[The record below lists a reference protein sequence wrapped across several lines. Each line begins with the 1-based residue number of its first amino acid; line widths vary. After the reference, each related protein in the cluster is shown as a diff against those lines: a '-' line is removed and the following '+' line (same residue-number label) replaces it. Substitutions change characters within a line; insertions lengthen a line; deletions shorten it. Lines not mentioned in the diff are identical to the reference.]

1 MLKAL
6 YNEQQPVVRW
16 RYLCKTLMALFA
28 RKHIIWS
35 AAFGGLVFFS
45 AVFAKQAA
53 APTQLEP
60 SKEEIKAARSSV
72 LMLKHLHYE
81 HKKLNDALSSL
92 VFTRYLKDL
101 DGSRSYFLA
110 SDVKEFEAYRLLL
123 DDDLTKGELG
133 HAFLIYSRFQ
143 QRGTERLNYVLRE
156 LSQGIENLDFSKNLS
171 LETKREEAPWAK
183 STEELD
189 DLWHRRL
196 MSTVLSL
203 RLSGKDNAAITKM
216 LTKRYQTQLNNMNR
230 NKADDVFQ
238 IFMNSFAETYDPHT
252 EYFSPRT
259 SENFNINMSLSLEGI
274 GAVLQGEDEYTKIV
288 RLVPAGP
295 AEKSKQLKPG
305 DRIVAV
311 AQANEDFVD
320 VIGWRID
327 EVVDLIR
334 GPKDSV
340 VRLQV
345 LPASAVDEHQTK
357 IVTITRK
364 TIKLEEQAAKK
375 RVIELTRNNKPY
387 KIGVISLPTF
397 YADFAAMQAGD
408 PFYRSTTRDISRLI
422 NELKTEKVDG
432 MVLDLRN
439 NGGGSLS
446 EANSLVGLF
455 IETGPTV
462 QVKNANGEVELLGD
476 SDSSVAYSG
485 PLIVMVNRLSASAA
499 EIFAGAIQDYGRGL
513 IVGSTS
519 FGKGTVQALRDLN
532 HGQLKLTEAKFY
544 RISGASTQHKGVEAD
559 ITFPNVFQGA
569 DIGESALE
577 NALPWDTIDS
587 ARYLPYNGF
596 SHQLP
601 ALRIKSQERQIHDP
615 DFRYLNEQIALAETL
630 KKDTAISLNE
640 TKRRQEQ
647 DELDA
652 KRLAIENERRTA
664 KGQALLKTWREAE
677 AANDEENS
685 SVPEEFA
692 EPSKKEKPE
701 DEAFVTEAAQ
711 ILLDTILPDAKIAK
725 KELLSSH

>member
-1 MLKAL
+1 
-6 YNEQQPVVRW
+6 
-16 RYLCKTLMALFA
+16 MAVIS
-28 RKHIIWS
+28 RKHVIWS

-45 AVFAKQAA
+45 AVFATQAA

-60 SKEEIKAARSSV
+60 SKEAIKAARSSV

-81 HKKLNDALSSL
+81 HKKLNDDLSNQI
-92 VFTRYLKDL
+92 FTRYLKDL
-101 DGSRSYFLA
+101 DSSRSYFLA
-110 SDVKEFEAYRLLL
+110 SDIKEFEVYRYLL
-123 DDDLTKGELG
+123 DDDLSKGDLG

-143 QRGTERLNYVLRE
+143 QRGTERLTYVLRE
-156 LSQGIENLDFSKNLS
+156 LAKGIEHLDFTKNSS
-171 LETKREEAPWAK
+171 LETKREDAPWAK
-183 STEELD
+183 SSDELD
-189 DLWHRRL
+189 DLWHKRL

-203 RLSGKDNAAITKM
+203 KLSGKDNAAISKM
-216 LTKRYQTQLNNMNR
+216 LTKRYQTQLNNMSR

-238 IFMNSFAETYDPHT
+238 LFMNSFAETYDPHT

-274 GAVLQGEDEYTKIV
+274 GAVLQSEDEYTKIV

-295 AEKSKQLKPG
+295 AEKSGQLKPN
-305 DRIVAV
+305 DRVVAV
-311 AQANEDFVD
+311 AQGNSDFVD

-357 IVTITRK
+357 VVVITRK
-364 TIKLEEQAAKK
+364 TIKLEEQAAQK
-375 RVIELTRNNKPY
+375 RVIEITRNNKPY
-387 KIGVISLPTF
+387 KIGVITLPTF

-408 PFYRSTTRDISRLI
+408 PNYRSTTRDVAHLI
-422 NELKTEKVDG
+422 EELKADKVDG
-432 MVLDLRN
+432 LVLDLRN

-446 EANSLVGLF
+446 EANSLTGLF

-476 SDSSVAYSG
+476 SDASVAYDG
-485 PLIVMVNRLSASAA
+485 PLVVMVNRLSASAT
-499 EIFAGAIQDYGRGL
+499 EILAGAIQDYGRGL
-513 IVGSTS
+513 VVGTTS
-519 FGKGTVQALRDLN
+519 FGKGTVQSLRDLN

-559 ITFPNVFQGA
+559 INFPNIFQGA
-569 DIGESALE
+569 DVGESVLE

-587 ARYLPYNGF
+587 ARYLPFNGF
-596 SHQLP
+596 SRQLA
-601 ALRIKSQERQIHDP
+601 ALRIKSQQRQANDP
-615 DFRYLNEQIALAETL
+615 DFRYLNDQIALAETL
-630 KKDTAISLNE
+630 KKVTVISLNE
-640 TKRRQEQ
+640 AKRRKEQ

-652 KRLAIENERRTA
+652 KRLAIENERRIA
-664 KGQALLKTWREAE
+664 KGQTLLKTWREAD
-677 AANDEENS
+677 AANDEEKAIT
-685 SVPEEFA
+685 EEFA
-692 EPSKKEKPE
+692 EPNKKPKPE

-711 ILLDTILPDAKIAK
+711 ILLDAALPDVKIAK
-725 KELLSSH
+725 DHK

>member
-1 MLKAL
+1 
-6 YNEQQPVVRW
+6 
-16 RYLCKTLMALFA
+16 MALFA

-110 SDVKEFEAYRLLL
+110 SDVKEFEVYRLLL

-408 PFYRSTTRDISRLI
+408 PFYRSTTRDVSRLI

-640 TKRRQEQ
+640 TKRRHEQ
-647 DELDA
+647 DLLDA
-652 KRLAIENERRTA
+652 IRLAIENERRTA

>member
-408 PFYRSTTRDISRLI
+408 PFYRSTTRDVSRLI

>member
-1 MLKAL
+1 
-6 YNEQQPVVRW
+6 
-16 RYLCKTLMALFA
+16 MAVIS
-28 RKHIIWS
+28 RKHVIWS

-60 SKEEIKAARSSV
+60 SKEEVKAARSSV

-110 SDVKEFEAYRLLL
+110 SDIKEFEAYRLLL

-143 QRGTERLNYVLRE
+143 QRGTERLNHVLRE

-171 LETKREEAPWAK
+171 LETKREDAPWAK

-203 RLSGKDNAAITKM
+203 RLSGKDDAAITKM

-238 IFMNSFAETYDPHT
+238 IFMNSFAESYDPHT

-334 GPKDSV
+334 GPKDSI
-340 VRLQV
+340 VRLQT

-357 IVTITRK
+357 VVTITRK

-375 RVIELTRNNKPY
+375 RIIELTRNNKPY
-387 KIGVISLPTF
+387 KIGVIALPTF

-408 PFYRSTTRDISRLI
+408 PYYRSTTRDVSRLI

-432 MVLDLRN
+432 LVLDLRN

-519 FGKGTVQALRDLN
+519 FGKGTVQSLRDLN

-601 ALRIKSQERQIHDP
+601 ALRIKSQQRQGNDP

-640 TKRRQEQ
+640 AKRRKEQ

-677 AANDEENS
+677 AANDEENAA
-685 SVPEEFA
+685 VPEEFA

-725 KELLSSH
+725 KETASKPVAAAK

>member
-1 MLKAL
+1 
-6 YNEQQPVVRW
+6 
-16 RYLCKTLMALFA
+16 MALFA

-156 LSQGIENLDFSKNLS
+156 LSQGIENLDLSKNLS

-196 MSTVLSL
+196 MSTVLSF
-203 RLSGKDNAAITKM
+203 RLPGKDTAAITKM

-408 PFYRSTTRDISRLI
+408 PFYRSTTRDVSRLI

>member
-1 MLKAL
+1 
-6 YNEQQPVVRW
+6 
-16 RYLCKTLMALFA
+16 MAVIS
-28 RKHIIWS
+28 RKHVIWS

-45 AVFAKQAA
+45 AVFATQAA

-110 SDVKEFEAYRLLL
+110 SDIKEFEVYRYLL
-123 DDDLTKGELG
+123 DDDLSKGDLG

-143 QRGTERLNYVLRE
+143 QRGTERLTYVLRE
-156 LSQGIENLDFSKNLS
+156 LAKGIEHLDFTKNSS
-171 LETKREEAPWAK
+171 LETKREDAPWAK
-183 STEELD
+183 SSDELD
-189 DLWHRRL
+189 DLWHKRL

-203 RLSGKDNAAITKM
+203 KLSGKDNAAISKM
-216 LTKRYQTQLNNMNR
+216 LTKRYQTQLNNMSR

-238 IFMNSFAETYDPHT
+238 LFMNSFAETYDPHT

-274 GAVLQGEDEYTKIV
+274 GAVLQSEDEYTKIV

-295 AEKSKQLKPG
+295 AEKSGQLKPN
-305 DRIVAV
+305 DRVVAV
-311 AQANEDFVD
+311 AQGNNDFVD

-357 IVTITRK
+357 VVVITRK
-364 TIKLEEQAAKK
+364 TIKLEEQAAQK
-375 RVIELTRNNKPY
+375 RVIEITRNNKPY
-387 KIGVISLPTF
+387 KIGVITLPTF

-408 PFYRSTTRDISRLI
+408 PNYRSTTRDVAHLI
-422 NELKTEKVDG
+422 EELKADKVDG
-432 MVLDLRN
+432 LVLDLRN

-446 EANSLVGLF
+446 EANSLTGLF

-476 SDSSVAYSG
+476 SDASVAYDG
-485 PLIVMVNRLSASAA
+485 PLVVMVNRLSASAT
-499 EIFAGAIQDYGRGL
+499 EILAGAIQDYGRGL
-513 IVGSTS
+513 VVGTTS
-519 FGKGTVQALRDLN
+519 FGKGTVQSLRDLN

-559 ITFPNVFQGA
+559 INFPNIFQGA
-569 DIGESALE
+569 DVGESVLE

-587 ARYLPYNGF
+587 ARYLPFNGF
-596 SHQLP
+596 SRQLA
-601 ALRIKSQERQIHDP
+601 ALRIKSQQRQANDP
-615 DFRYLNEQIALAETL
+615 DFCYLNDQIALAETL
-630 KKDTAISLNE
+630 KKVTVISLNE
-640 TKRRQEQ
+640 AKRRKEQ

-652 KRLAIENERRTA
+652 KRLAIENERRIA
-664 KGQALLKTWREAE
+664 KGQTLLKTWREAD
-677 AANDEENS
+677 AANDEEKAIT
-685 SVPEEFA
+685 EEFA
-692 EPSKKEKPE
+692 EPNKKPKPE

-711 ILLDTILPDAKIAK
+711 ILLDAALPDVKIAK
-725 KELLSSH
+725 DNK

>member
-1 MLKAL
+1 
-6 YNEQQPVVRW
+6 
-16 RYLCKTLMALFA
+16 MALFA

-408 PFYRSTTRDISRLI
+408 PFYRSTTRDVSRLI

-446 EANSLVGLF
+446 EANSLVDLF

-519 FGKGTVQALRDLN
+519 FGRGTVQALRDLN

>member
-1 MLKAL
+1 
-6 YNEQQPVVRW
+6 
-16 RYLCKTLMALFA
+16 MALFA

-408 PFYRSTTRDISRLI
+408 PFYRSTTRDVSRLI

-725 KELLSSH
+725 KESVSKPVATTKSP

>member
-1 MLKAL
+1 
-6 YNEQQPVVRW
+6 
-16 RYLCKTLMALFA
+16 MALFA

-476 SDSSVAYSG
+476 SDSAVAYSG

>member
-1 MLKAL
+1 
-6 YNEQQPVVRW
+6 
-16 RYLCKTLMALFA
+16 MAVIS
-28 RKHIIWS
+28 RKHVIWS

-60 SKEEIKAARSSV
+60 SKEEVKAARSSV

-92 VFTRYLKDL
+92 IFTRYLKDL

-110 SDVKEFEAYRLLL
+110 SDIKEFEAYRLLL
-123 DDDLTKGELG
+123 DDDLTKGELD

-143 QRGTERLNYVLRE
+143 QRGTERLNHVLRE

-171 LETKREEAPWAK
+171 LETKREDAPWAK

-203 RLSGKDNAAITKM
+203 RLSGKDDAAITKM

-238 IFMNSFAETYDPHT
+238 IFMNSFAESYDPHT

-334 GPKDSV
+334 GPKDSI
-340 VRLQV
+340 VRLQT

-357 IVTITRK
+357 VVTITRK

-375 RVIELTRNNKPY
+375 RIIELTRNNKPY
-387 KIGVISLPTF
+387 KIGVIALPTF

-408 PFYRSTTRDISRLI
+408 PYYRSTTRDVSRLI

-432 MVLDLRN
+432 LVLDLRN

-519 FGKGTVQALRDLN
+519 FGKGTVQSLRDLN

-601 ALRIKSQERQIHDP
+601 ALRIKSQQRQGNDP

-640 TKRRQEQ
+640 AKRRKEQ

-677 AANDEENS
+677 AANDEENAA
-685 SVPEEFA
+685 VPEEFA

-725 KELLSSH
+725 KETASKPVAAAK

>member
-1 MLKAL
+1 
-6 YNEQQPVVRW
+6 
-16 RYLCKTLMALFA
+16 MAFFA
-28 RKHIIWS
+28 RKQIIWS
-35 AAFGGLVFFS
+35 AAFCGLVFFS

-53 APTQLEP
+53 AHTHMEP

-408 PFYRSTTRDISRLI
+408 PFYRSTTRDVSRLI

>member
-1 MLKAL
+1 MLFRS
-6 YNEQQPVVRW
+6 RW

-408 PFYRSTTRDISRLI
+408 PFYRSTTRDVSRLI

>member
-1 MLKAL
+1 
-6 YNEQQPVVRW
+6 
-16 RYLCKTLMALFA
+16 MALFA

-45 AVFAKQAA
+45 AVFATQAA

>member
-1 MLKAL
+1 
-6 YNEQQPVVRW
+6 
-16 RYLCKTLMALFA
+16 MAVIS
-28 RKHIIWS
+28 RKHVIWS

-81 HKKLNDALSSL
+81 HKKLNDALSSV
-92 VFTRYLKDL
+92 VFDRYLKDL

-110 SDVKEFEAYRLLL
+110 SDIKEFEAYRNEL

-133 HAFLIYSRFQ
+133 HAFFIYSRFQ
-143 QRGTERLNYVLRE
+143 QRGTERLNYVLHA
-156 LSQGIENLDFSKNLS
+156 LSKGVEHLDFSTNVS
-171 LETKREEAPWAK
+171 LETKREDVPWPK
-183 STEELD
+183 STDELD
-189 DLWHRRL
+189 NLWHKRL

-203 RLSGKDNAAITKM
+203 KLSGKDNAAITKM

-274 GAVLQGEDEYTKIV
+274 GAVLQSEDEYTKIV

-295 AEKSKQLKPG
+295 AEKSKQLKPN

-311 AQANEDFVD
+311 AQANDDFVD
-320 VIGWRID
+320 VIGWRVD

-364 TIKLEEQAAKK
+364 TIKLEEQAARK
-375 RVIELTRNNKPY
+375 RIIEITRNNKPY
-387 KIGVISLPTF
+387 KIGVITLPTF

-408 PFYRSTTRDISRLI
+408 PNYRSTTRDVTHLI
-422 NELKTEKVDG
+422 TELKAEKVDG
-432 MVLDLRN
+432 LVLDLRN

-476 SDSSVAYSG
+476 SDASVAYDG
-485 PLIVMVNRLSASAA
+485 PLVVMVNRLSASAS

-519 FGKGTVQALRDLN
+519 FGKGTVQSLRDLN

-559 ITFPNVFQGA
+559 VNFPNIFQGA
-569 DIGESALE
+569 DVGESSLE
-577 NALPWDTIDS
+577 NALTWDTIGS
-587 ARYLPYNGF
+587 ARYLPFNGF
-596 SHQLP
+596 SRQLA
-601 ALRIKSQERQIHDP
+601 ALRIKSQERQANDP

-630 KKDTAISLNE
+630 KKDTTISLNE
-640 TKRRQEQ
+640 AKRRKEQ
-647 DELDA
+647 DDLDA
-652 KRLAIENERRTA
+652 KRLAIENERRTT

-677 AANDEENS
+677 AASDEDKAAND
-685 SVPEEFA
+685 EFA

-711 ILLDTILPDAKIAK
+711 ILLDAVLPDAKIAK
-725 KELLSSH
+725 ESASAK

>member
-1 MLKAL
+1 
-6 YNEQQPVVRW
+6 
-16 RYLCKTLMALFA
+16 MALFA

-110 SDVKEFEAYRLLL
+110 SDIKEFEAYRLLL

-408 PFYRSTTRDISRLI
+408 PFYRSTTRDVSRLI

>member
-1 MLKAL
+1 
-6 YNEQQPVVRW
+6 
-16 RYLCKTLMALFA
+16 MALFA

-408 PFYRSTTRDISRLI
+408 PFYRSTTRDVSRLI

>member
-1 MLKAL
+1 
-6 YNEQQPVVRW
+6 
-16 RYLCKTLMALFA
+16 MAVIS
-28 RKHIIWS
+28 RKHVIWS

-45 AVFAKQAA
+45 AVFATQAA

-60 SKEEIKAARSSV
+60 SKEAIKAARSSV

-81 HKKLNDALSSL
+81 HKKLNDALSNQI
-92 VFTRYLKDL
+92 FNRYLKDL

-110 SDVKEFEAYRLLL
+110 SDIKEFEVYRYLL
-123 DDDLTKGELG
+123 DDDLSKGELS

-143 QRGTERLNYVLRE
+143 QRGTERLTFVLRE
-156 LSQGIENLDFSKNLS
+156 LAKGIEHLDFTKNSS
-171 LETKREEAPWAK
+171 LETKREDAPWAK
-183 STEELD
+183 SGDELD
-189 DLWHRRL
+189 DLWHKRL

-203 RLSGKDNAAITKM
+203 KLSGKDNAAISKM
-216 LTKRYQTQLNNMNR
+216 LTKRYQTQLNNMSR

-238 IFMNSFAETYDPHT
+238 LFMNSFAETYDPHT

-274 GAVLQGEDEYTKIV
+274 GAVLQSEDEYTKIV

-295 AEKSKQLKPG
+295 AEKSGQLKPN
-305 DRIVAV
+305 DRVVAV
-311 AQANEDFVD
+311 AQGNSDFVD

-340 VRLQV
+340 VRLQI

-357 IVTITRK
+357 VVVITRK
-364 TIKLEEQAAKK
+364 TIKLEEQAAQK
-375 RVIELTRNNKPY
+375 RVIEITRNNKPY
-387 KIGVISLPTF
+387 KIGVITLPTF

-408 PFYRSTTRDISRLI
+408 PNYRSTTRDVAHLI
-422 NELKTEKVDG
+422 EELKADKVDG
-432 MVLDLRN
+432 LVLDLRN

-446 EANSLVGLF
+446 EANSLTGLF

-476 SDSSVAYSG
+476 SDASVAYDG
-485 PLIVMVNRLSASAA
+485 PLVVLVNRLSASAT

-513 IVGSTS
+513 IVGTTS
-519 FGKGTVQALRDLN
+519 FGKGTVQSLRDLN

-559 ITFPNVFQGA
+559 INFPNIFQGA
-569 DIGESALE
+569 DVGESSLE

-587 ARYLPYNGF
+587 ARYLPFNGF
-596 SHQLP
+596 SRQLA
-601 ALRIKSQERQIHDP
+601 ALRIKSQQRQANDP
-615 DFRYLNEQIALAETL
+615 DFRYLNDQIALAETL
-630 KKDTAISLNE
+630 KKDTIVSLNE
-640 TKRRQEQ
+640 AKRRKEQ
-647 DELDA
+647 DDLDA
-652 KRLAIENERRTA
+652 KRLAIENERRIA
-664 KGQALLKTWREAE
+664 KGQTLLKTWREAD
-677 AANDEENS
+677 AANDEEKAIT
-685 SVPEEFA
+685 EEFA
-692 EPSKKEKPE
+692 EPNKKPKPE

-711 ILLDTILPDAKIAK
+711 ILLDAALPDVKIAK
-725 KELLSSH
+725 DNSKAETKAK

>member
-1 MLKAL
+1 
-6 YNEQQPVVRW
+6 
-16 RYLCKTLMALFA
+16 MAVIS
-28 RKHIIWS
+28 RKHVIWS

-408 PFYRSTTRDISRLI
+408 PFYRSTTRDVSRLI

>member
-1 MLKAL
+1 
-6 YNEQQPVVRW
+6 
-16 RYLCKTLMALFA
+16 
-28 RKHIIWS
+28 
-35 AAFGGLVFFS
+35 
-45 AVFAKQAA
+45 
-53 APTQLEP
+53 
-60 SKEEIKAARSSV
+60 
-72 LMLKHLHYE
+72 
-81 HKKLNDALSSL
+81 
-92 VFTRYLKDL
+92 
-101 DGSRSYFLA
+101 
-110 SDVKEFEAYRLLL
+110 
-123 DDDLTKGELG
+123 
-133 HAFLIYSRFQ
+133 
-143 QRGTERLNYVLRE
+143 
-156 LSQGIENLDFSKNLS
+156 
-171 LETKREEAPWAK
+171 
-183 STEELD
+183 
-189 DLWHRRL
+189 
-196 MSTVLSL
+196 
-203 RLSGKDNAAITKM
+203 
-216 LTKRYQTQLNNMNR
+216 
-230 NKADDVFQ
+230 
-238 IFMNSFAETYDPHT
+238 
-252 EYFSPRT
+252 
-259 SENFNINMSLSLEGI
+259 MSLSLEGI

>member
-1 MLKAL
+1 
-6 YNEQQPVVRW
+6 
-16 RYLCKTLMALFA
+16 MAVIS
-28 RKHIIWS
+28 RKHVIWS

-110 SDVKEFEAYRLLL
+110 SDIKEFEAYRLLL

-203 RLSGKDNAAITKM
+203 KLSGKDNAAITKM

-238 IFMNSFAETYDPHT
+238 IFMNSFAESYDPHT

-295 AEKSKQLKPG
+295 AEKSKLLKPG

-340 VRLQV
+340 VRLQI

-408 PFYRSTTRDISRLI
+408 PNYRSTTRDVAHLI
-422 NELKTEKVDG
+422 EELKADKVDG

-485 PLIVMVNRLSASAA
+485 PVVVMVNRLSASAT

-513 IVGSTS
+513 VVGSTS
-519 FGKGTVQALRDLN
+519 FGKGTVQSLRDLN

-559 ITFPNVFQGA
+559 INFPNVFQGS

-577 NALPWDTIDS
+577 NALTWDTIDS
-587 ARYLPYNGF
+587 ARYLPYSGF

-601 ALRIKSQERQIHDP
+601 ALRIKSQQRQASDP

-630 KKDTAISLNE
+630 KKDTTISLNE
-640 TKRRQEQ
+640 AKRRKEQ

-677 AANDEENS
+677 AANDEENAA
-685 SVPEEFA
+685 VPEEFA

-711 ILLDTILPDAKIAK
+711 ILLDTILPDVKIAK
-725 KELLSSH
+725 KESVSKPVATTKSQ

>member
-1 MLKAL
+1 
-6 YNEQQPVVRW
+6 
-16 RYLCKTLMALFA
+16 MALFA

-408 PFYRSTTRDISRLI
+408 PFYRSTTRDVSRLI

-652 KRLAIENERRTA
+652 KRLAIENERR
-664 KGQALLKTWREAE
+664 EAE

>member
-1 MLKAL
+1 M
-6 YNEQQPVVRW
+6 
-16 RYLCKTLMALFA
+16 
-28 RKHIIWS
+28 
-35 AAFGGLVFFS
+35 
-45 AVFAKQAA
+45 
-53 APTQLEP
+53 
-60 SKEEIKAARSSV
+60 
-72 LMLKHLHYE
+72 
-81 HKKLNDALSSL
+81 
-92 VFTRYLKDL
+92 
-101 DGSRSYFLA
+101 
-110 SDVKEFEAYRLLL
+110 
-123 DDDLTKGELG
+123 
-133 HAFLIYSRFQ
+133 IYSRFQ

-408 PFYRSTTRDISRLI
+408 PFYRSTTRDVSRLI

>member
-1 MLKAL
+1 
-6 YNEQQPVVRW
+6 
-16 RYLCKTLMALFA
+16 MAVIS
-28 RKHIIWS
+28 RKHVIWS

-60 SKEEIKAARSSV
+60 SKEEVKAARSSV

-81 HKKLNDALSSL
+81 HKKLNDALSNL
-92 VFTRYLKDL
+92 IFTRYLKDL

-110 SDVKEFEAYRLLL
+110 SDIKEFEAYRLLL
-123 DDDLTKGELG
+123 DDDLTKGELD

-143 QRGTERLNYVLRE
+143 QRGTERLNHVLRE

-171 LETKREEAPWAK
+171 LETKREDAPWAK

-203 RLSGKDNAAITKM
+203 RLSGKDDAAITKM

-238 IFMNSFAETYDPHT
+238 IFMNSFAESYDPHT

-334 GPKDSV
+334 GPKDSI
-340 VRLQV
+340 VRLQI

-357 IVTITRK
+357 VVTITRK

-375 RVIELTRNNKPY
+375 RIIELTRNNKPY
-387 KIGVISLPTF
+387 KIGVIALPTF

-408 PFYRSTTRDISRLI
+408 PYYRSTTRDVSRLI

-432 MVLDLRN
+432 LVLDLRN

-519 FGKGTVQALRDLN
+519 FGKGTVQSLRDLN

-601 ALRIKSQERQIHDP
+601 ALRIKSQQRQGNDP

-640 TKRRQEQ
+640 AKRRKEQ

-677 AANDEENS
+677 AANDEENAA
-685 SVPEEFA
+685 VPEEFA

-725 KELLSSH
+725 KETASKPVAAAK

>member
-1 MLKAL
+1 
-6 YNEQQPVVRW
+6 
-16 RYLCKTLMALFA
+16 
-28 RKHIIWS
+28 
-35 AAFGGLVFFS
+35 
-45 AVFAKQAA
+45 
-53 APTQLEP
+53 
-60 SKEEIKAARSSV
+60 
-72 LMLKHLHYE
+72 
-81 HKKLNDALSSL
+81 
-92 VFTRYLKDL
+92 
-101 DGSRSYFLA
+101 
-110 SDVKEFEAYRLLL
+110 
-123 DDDLTKGELG
+123 
-133 HAFLIYSRFQ
+133 
-143 QRGTERLNYVLRE
+143 LRE

-171 LETKREEAPWAK
+171 LETKREDAPWAK

-203 RLSGKDNAAITKM
+203 RLSGKDDAAITKM

-238 IFMNSFAETYDPHT
+238 IFMNSFAESYDPHT

-334 GPKDSV
+334 GPKDSI
-340 VRLQV
+340 VRLQI

-357 IVTITRK
+357 VVTITRK

-375 RVIELTRNNKPY
+375 RIIELTRNNKPY
-387 KIGVISLPTF
+387 KIGVIALPTF

-408 PFYRSTTRDISRLI
+408 PYYRSTTRDVSRLI

-432 MVLDLRN
+432 LVLDLRN

-519 FGKGTVQALRDLN
+519 FGKGTVQSLRDLN

-601 ALRIKSQERQIHDP
+601 ALRIKSQQRQGNDP

-640 TKRRQEQ
+640 AKRRKEQ

-677 AANDEENS
+677 AANDEENAA
-685 SVPEEFA
+685 VPEEFA

-725 KELLSSH
+725 KETASKPVAAAK

>member
-1 MLKAL
+1 
-6 YNEQQPVVRW
+6 
-16 RYLCKTLMALFA
+16 MALFA

>member
-1 MLKAL
+1 
-6 YNEQQPVVRW
+6 
-16 RYLCKTLMALFA
+16 MAVIS
-28 RKHIIWS
+28 RKHVIWS

-60 SKEEIKAARSSV
+60 SKEEVKAARSSV

-110 SDVKEFEAYRLLL
+110 SDIKEFEAYRLLL

-143 QRGTERLNYVLRE
+143 QRGTERLNHVLRE

-171 LETKREEAPWAK
+171 LETKREDAPWAK

-203 RLSGKDNAAITKM
+203 RLSGKDDAAITKM

-238 IFMNSFAETYDPHT
+238 IFMNSFAESYDPHT

-334 GPKDSV
+334 GPKDSI
-340 VRLQV
+340 VRLQI

-357 IVTITRK
+357 VVTITRK

-375 RVIELTRNNKPY
+375 RIIELTRNNKPY
-387 KIGVISLPTF
+387 KIGVIALPTF

-408 PFYRSTTRDISRLI
+408 PYYRSTTRDVSRLI

-432 MVLDLRN
+432 LVLDLRN

-519 FGKGTVQALRDLN
+519 FGKGTVQSLRDLN

-601 ALRIKSQERQIHDP
+601 ALRIKSQQRQGNDP

-640 TKRRQEQ
+640 AKRRKEQ

-677 AANDEENS
+677 AANDEENAA
-685 SVPEEFA
+685 VPEEFA

-725 KELLSSH
+725 KETASKPVAAAK

>member
-1 MLKAL
+1 
-6 YNEQQPVVRW
+6 
-16 RYLCKTLMALFA
+16 MAVIS
-28 RKHIIWS
+28 RKHVIWS

-53 APTQLEP
+53 APTQIEP

-81 HKKLNDALSSL
+81 HKKLNDALSSE
-92 VFTRYLKDL
+92 VFNRYLKDL

-110 SDVKEFEAYRLLL
+110 SDIKEFETYRTQL

-133 HAFLIYSRFQ
+133 HAFLMYSRFQ
-143 QRGTERLNYVLRE
+143 QRGTERLNYVLRT
-156 LSQGIENLDFSKNLS
+156 LSKGIEHLDFNTKLS
-171 LETKREEAPWAK
+171 LETKREDAPWPK

-189 DLWHRRL
+189 TLWHKRL

-203 RLSGKDNAAITKM
+203 KLSGKDDAAITKM

-238 IFMNSFAETYDPHT
+238 VFMNSFAETYDPHT

-274 GAVLQGEDEYTKIV
+274 GAVLQSEDEYTKIV

-295 AEKSKQLKPG
+295 ADKSKQLKPN

-311 AQANEDFVD
+311 AQANGDLVD
-320 VIGWRID
+320 VIGWRVD

-334 GPKDSV
+334 GPKDSI

-345 LPASAVDEHQTK
+345 LPANAVDEHQTK

-364 TIKLEEQAAKK
+364 TIKLEEQAAQK
-375 RVIELTRNNKPY
+375 RVIEITRNNKPY
-387 KIGVISLPTF
+387 KIGVITLPTF

-408 PFYRSTTRDISRLI
+408 PNYRSTTRDVTRLI
-422 NELKTEKVDG
+422 EELKTDNVDG
-432 MVLDLRN
+432 VVLDLRN

-476 SDSSVAYSG
+476 SDASVAYDG
-485 PLIVMVNRLSASAA
+485 PLVVMVNRLSASAS

-519 FGKGTVQALRDLN
+519 FGKGTVQSLRDLN

-559 ITFPNVFQGA
+559 VNFPNVFQGA
-569 DIGESALE
+569 DVGESSLE
-577 NALPWDTIDS
+577 NALTWDTIGS
-587 ARYLPYNGF
+587 ARYLPFNGF
-596 SHQLP
+596 SRQLA
-601 ALRIKSQERQIHDP
+601 ALRIKSQQRQANDP

-630 KKDTAISLNE
+630 KKDTIVSLNE
-640 TKRRQEQ
+640 AKRRKEQ

-652 KRLAIENERRTA
+652 KRLAIENERRAT

-677 AANDEENS
+677 AANDEEK
-685 SVPEEFA
+685 PAADEFA
-692 EPSKKEKPE
+692 EPTKKEKPE
-701 DEAFVTEAAQ
+701 DEAFVNEAAQ
-711 ILLDTILPDAKIAK
+711 ILLDAALPDAKIAK
-725 KELLSSH
+725 DSASAQ